1 MSISV
6 RHRSLPPRLQLLLLV
21 LVSLAVP
28 GCGDDGGPG
37 NPGGGGGPV
46 DAEFVIQPGAFND
59 GAMAFVPA
67 RDTVQVGQIVRV
79 RNGDSL
85 VHQIDTLT
93 PGGPSWG
100 VLSAGAS
107 SDRTATAAGTFSFEC
122 KVGGHTMSGILVVL
136 P

>member
-1 MSISV
+1 MSFFSPL
-6 RHRSLPPRLQLLLLV
+6 LPRPSRLPALLV
-21 LVSLAVP
+21 LALSLVVI
-28 GCGDDGGPG
+28 GCGDDEPV
-37 NPGGGGGPV
+37 GGGNMGGTF
-46 DAEFVIQPGAFND
+46 DAEFVIQPGAFD
-59 GAMAFVPA
+59 AGTMAFVPA
-67 RDTVQVGQIVRV
+67 RDTVQVGQVVRV

-100 VLSAGAS
+100 TISAGGVR
-107 SDRTATAAGTFSFEC
+107 DRTATAAGTFTFEC

>member
-1 MSISV
+1 MSFFSPL
-6 RHRSLPPRLQLLLLV
+6 LPRPSRLPALLV
-21 LVSLAVP
+21 LALSLVVI
-28 GCGDDGGPG
+28 GCGDDEPV
-37 NPGGGGGPV
+37 GGGNMGGTF
-46 DAEFVIQPGAFND
+46 DAEFVIQPGAF
-59 GAMAFVPA
+59 
-67 RDTVQVGQIVRV
+67 DTVQVGQVVRV

-100 VLSAGAS
+100 TISAGGVR
-107 SDRTATAAGTFSFEC
+107 DRTATAAGTFTFEC